1 MSIVVLGLDPGT
13 ATTGYGV
20 ICEHDDGYLETIAY
34 GVITTKAKT
43 PMPKRL
49 AQIYDELTAIIT
61 EHQPDEIAIEELF
74 FGKNVTTGITV
85 AQARG
90 VMLLVAAQNNIPI
103 TSYKPKVA
111 KVAITGYGS
120 ADKFQMQ
127 EMMRQILGLE
137 EIPRPDDA
145 ADGLAM
151 AYAHLNSTRFD
162 RMQG

>member
-1 MSIVVLGLDPGT
+1 MSLVVLGLDPGT

-20 ICEHDDGYLETIAY
+20 ICEHEDGRFETLTY

-49 AQIYDELTAIIT
+49 AQIYDELTALIT
-61 EHQPDEIAIEELF
+61 TYQPDEIAIEELF

-90 VMLLVAAQNNIPI
+90 VMLLVAAQHNIPI
-103 TSYKPKVA
+103 TAYKPKVA

-120 ADKFQMQ
+120 ADKYQMQ
-127 EMMRQILGLE
+127 EMMR
-137 EIPRPDDA
+137 
-145 ADGLAM
+145 
-151 AYAHLNSTRFD
+151 
-162 RMQG
+162 

>member
-1 MSIVVLGLDPGT
+1 MLVLGLDPGT
-13 ATTGYGV
+13 ATTGYGLV
-20 ICEHDDGYLETIAY
+20 KEHDDGHMEAIAY
-34 GVITTKAKT
+34 GVITTKPNT
-43 PMPKRL
+43 PMPYRL
-49 AQIYDELTAIIT
+49 AQIYDELTAII
-61 EHQPDEIAIEELF
+61 ERYQPDAVAIEELF

-90 VMLLVAAQNNIPI
+90 VMLLVTAQKGLEV
-103 TSYKPKVA
+103 TTYKPKVA
-111 KVAITGYGS
+111 KMAITGYGS
-120 ADKFQMQ
+120 ADKKQMQ

-151 AYAHLNSTRFD
+151 AYAHLNTTRWD